1 LAQDSRDVHA
11 VISKCSICLKAKSQF
26 HQGLYTPLPIP
37 GDPWED
43 VSMDFIVSLLRTQRG
58 NDAIIV
64 VVDHFSKMAHF
75 ISCEK
80 TDDAS
85 HVAIFTSRKLLSFMA
100 YLEALCRIGTQS
112 FLVTLEVFV
121 VTTWH

>member
-1 LAQDSRDVHA
+1 
-11 VISKCSICLKAKSQF
+11 
-26 HQGLYTPLPIP
+26 
-37 GDPWED
+37 
-43 VSMDFIVSLLRTQRG
+43 MDFIVSLLRTQRG

-112 FLVTLEVFV
+112 FLVALEVFV